1 MSSSILLADE
11 AGLARRN
18 VRHNAVA
25 LGADFALFLVGL
37 AFASQSTI
45 LPAFAAHLGAPNVVI
60 GAIPAVMTLGWFLPS
75 LFAAG
80 HTESLARKLP
90 FVMRFTLWERIPFLA
105 LALIAFFVATPA
117 PAVALAALL
126 LLLLIVTGTGGVLM
140 PAWMDI
146 VGRAIPTTLRGRFF
160 GVANVLGSAG
170 GLVGSLGTAYF
181 LARVPAP
188 ASYGVCFLCA
198 ALCMGLSYVALA
210 LVREPAAAATVPR
223 QPMGAYLR
231 RIPGLLARDR
241 NLSWFLVARAFASIG
256 TMAGGFYTVYALRAW
271 EAPAWWVATFTS
283 VLLAG
288 QIAGN
293 LVFGFLADR
302 AGHRLVLI
310 SGTLIGVAANVLAL
324 VAPSVGVF
332 SAVFALSGI
341 QMAAVSVS
349 GLNVM
354 LEFAPGAEERPT
366 YIGLGTTLM
375 APVFFAAPLV
385 AGVMAD
391 GLAFRGSLPPPPRA
405 ASSAW
410 AFSSPVCT
418 IRGRGESHDGR
429 RNHDRGIGVSLGNRY
444 GFPSIGL
451 DEASPSLSWADT
463 ARRARPAGG
472 PRGAGSGRAQPAAL
486 SKELIARGKYVFG
499 VAAGCGCH
507 TEPKKVAT
515 ELNAGGR
522 KYEGPFGTVYSTNIT
537 PDPETGIGKWTDDQ
551 IITAIRAGR
560 RPNGERLIPVHPYPT
575 FNGMAEE
582 DLRAVVAY
590 LRSVPPVRRANT
602 PKKISVPMFESVFLP
617 AWLAAFAPRETPP
630 ATAPDV
636 GAGSRRVPRACR
648 RSLR

>member
-1 MSSSILLADE
+1 VSSPILLADE

-90 FVMRFTLWERIPFLA
+90 FVMRFTLWERVPFLA

-126 LLLLIVTGTGGVLM
+126 VVLLIVTGTGGVLM

-181 LARVPAP
+181 LARVPPP

-210 LVREPAAAATVPR
+210 LVREPAAGATPPR
-223 QPMGAYLR
+223 QPMRAYLR
-231 RIPGLLARDR
+231 RIPALLERDR

-310 SGTLIGVAANVLAL
+310 AGTLMGLAANVVAL
-324 VAPSVGVF
+324 VAPSVAVF

-349 GLNVM
+349 GLNVL

-375 APVFFAAPLV
+375 APVFFAAPLA

-391 GLAFRGSLPPPPRA
+391 ELGFLWVFAVATAGGL
-405 ASSAW
+405 
-410 AFSSPVCT
+410 
-418 IRGRGESHDGR
+418 I
-429 RNHDRGIGVSLGNRY
+429 SLGL
-444 GFPSIGL
+444 F
-451 DEASPSLSWADT
+451 
-463 ARRARPAGG
+463 
-472 PRGAGSGRAQPAAL
+472 
-486 SKELIARGKYVFG
+486 IARV
-499 VAAGCGCH
+499 H
-507 TEPKKVAT
+507 
-515 ELNAGGR
+515 
-522 KYEGPFGTVYSTNIT
+522 
-537 PDPETGIGKWTDDQ
+537 DP
-551 IITAIRAGR
+551 RNR
-560 RPNGERLIPVHPYPT
+560 R
-575 FNGMAEE
+575 
-582 DLRAVVAY
+582 
-590 LRSVPPVRRANT
+590 
-602 PKKISVPMFESVFLP
+602 ES
-617 AWLAAFAPRETPP
+617 
-630 ATAPDV
+630 
-636 GAGSRRVPRACR
+636 
-648 RSLR
+648 

>member
-1 MSSSILLADE
+1 MSSSTLLADE
-11 AGLARRN
+11 ARLARRN

-90 FVMRFTLWERIPFLA
+90 FVMRFTLWERVPFLA

-146 VGRAIPTTLRGRFF
+146 VGRTIPTTLRGRFF

-170 GLVGSLGTAYF
+170 GLVGSLATAYF
-181 LARVPAP
+181 LARVPPP

-198 ALCMGLSYVALA
+198 AVCMGLSYVALA
-210 LVREPAAAATVPR
+210 LVREPAAAATAPR
-223 QPMGAYLR
+223 QPMRAYLG
-231 RIPGLLARDR
+231 RIPALLARDR

-288 QIAGN
+288 QIAGT
-293 LVFGFLADR
+293 LV
-302 AGHRLVLI
+302 
-310 SGTLIGVAANVLAL
+310 GVAANVVAL
-324 VAPSVGVF
+324 VAPSVGAF

-375 APVFFAAPLV
+375 APVFFAAPLA
-385 AGVMAD
+385 AGIMAD
-391 GLAFRGSLPPPPRA
+391 GLGFPWVFA
-405 ASSAW
+405 AAT
-410 AFSSPVCT
+410 AGGL
-418 IRGRGESHDGR
+418 I
-429 RNHDRGIGVSLGNRY
+429 SLGL
-444 GFPSIGL
+444 FV
-451 DEASPSLSWADT
+451 
-463 ARRARPAGG
+463 ARVHDPRKRP
-472 PRGAGSGRAQPAAL
+472 
-486 SKELIARGKYVFG
+486 
-499 VAAGCGCH
+499 
-507 TEPKKVAT
+507 
-515 ELNAGGR
+515 
-522 KYEGPFGTVYSTNIT
+522 
-537 PDPETGIGKWTDDQ
+537 
-551 IITAIRAGR
+551 
-560 RPNGERLIPVHPYPT
+560 
-575 FNGMAEE
+575 
-582 DLRAVVAY
+582 
-590 LRSVPPVRRANT
+590 
-602 PKKISVPMFESVFLP
+602 ES
-617 AWLAAFAPRETPP
+617 
-630 ATAPDV
+630 
-636 GAGSRRVPRACR
+636 
-648 RSLR
+648 